1 MIQKIII
8 TLLGSLTFYASYC
21 QENKSITKQLEQKYG
36 SAYFNSE
43 DGGYY
48 IVGGSSFFG
57 YYPGKPGLCDK
68 YGKEVIAPGIYD
80 KIYKHT
86 FDKTQTHE
94 DTQTYYYEIVLD
106 NKRGII
112 NTTGRVIIAPEKY
125 TLIGGYVAPN
135 GYKFFRVRIS
145 DNMGICNIDGNEI
158 IPPVFSYIG
167 YDNDAHMPLFK
178 VEQNSLVGLYTLY
191 GDVFIPA
198 NYTRISYSKLYD
210 HYETESGEYRGIYDV
225 SGKELIP
232 AKYSYIHKNVFNE
245 YEVRNGLSCGLFDVN
260 GNEIV
265 PPIYDKVWRSN
276 KAPYIKVQ
284 KRGQQG
290 IVDIQGNA
298 IIPII
303 YDEVNQ
309 KDIIDSEYCRVKAN
323 GKWGIYGKDGTQLMP
338 CEYDSIL
345 LPTEGLVGV
354 LSKGKWG
361 YIELSSNKLIIPY
374 EYDAATQFAD
384 NVARV
389 KKLDKTILIQ
399 NPLVSNSASLNVPRI
414 KGRAASIYPA
424 PNSDV
429 DTNIPQGATASKH
442 TFAFIV
448 ANENY
453 PVAKVP
459 YALND
464 GWIFERYCKQTLGI
478 PDEHVKIFED
488 ATGGNLITCIE
499 QIKDIAKAYEGDASI
514 IFYYAGHAFPDE
526 EKSTAYLLPIDG
538 DSKNPATGYS
548 LEKLYSEL
556 NSVPTKSVICFLD
569 ACFSG
574 ATRDDEMLLTG
585 RGVAIK
591 VRDEIPQGNM
601 IVFTSATGAETAH
614 QFEEKGHGLFT
625 YYLLQK
631 LQESRGDITLG
642 ELAEYIRKMVRRK
655 SVLINQKMQT
665 PTVIPSPAISENWQ
679 SLKL

>member
-1 MIQKIII
+1 MKPILLAWICLISMHVFAQESKSVKERLKHQYDFVFYQDGNKFYFQDKKSFYIISI
-8 TLLGSLTFYASYC
+8 GEKKGICDLSGKEIIPPEKYSQVAYVGFKKGYFSVRIGDKVGICNLKGEEVLPPLKYNSIRWNGDDDFYVVSIGD
-21 QENKSITKQLEQKYG
+21 KSGI
-36 SAYFNSE
+36 
-43 DGGYY
+43 
-48 IVGGSSFFG
+48 
-57 YYPGKPGLCDK
+57 CDLS
-68 YGKEVIAPGIYD
+68 GKEVI
-80 KIYKHT
+80 
-86 FDKTQTHE
+86 
-94 DTQTYYYEIVLD
+94 
-106 NKRGII
+106 
-112 NTTGRVIIAPEKY
+112 
-125 TLIGGYVAPN
+125 
-135 GYKFFRVRIS
+135 
-145 DNMGICNIDGNEI
+145 
-158 IPPVFSYIG
+158 
-167 YDNDAHMPLFK
+167 
-178 VEQNSLVGLYTLY
+178 
-191 GDVFIPA
+191 
-198 NYTRISYSKLYD
+198 
-210 HYETESGEYRGIYDV
+210 
-225 SGKELIP
+225 
-232 AKYSYIHKNVFNE
+232 
-245 YEVRNGLSCGLFDVN
+245 
-260 GNEIV
+260 
-265 PPIYDKVWRSN
+265 PPIYDSN
-276 KAPYIKVQ
+276 YCGSEGLWPAKKDGKYGYLNIKTGDV
-284 KRGQQG
+284 
-290 IVDIQGNA
+290 V
-298 IIPII
+298 IPFE
-303 YDEVNQ
+303 YDDVSWFQDGTARVTKNGEPLLLVNPL
-309 KDIIDSEYCRVKAN
+309 ITSNVSNTIVKA
-323 GKWGIYGKDGTQLMP
+323 KTKVT
-338 CEYDSIL
+338 
-345 LPTEGLVGV
+345 
-354 LSKGKWG
+354 
-361 YIELSSNKLIIPY
+361 SS
-374 EYDAATQFAD
+374 
-384 NVARV
+384 
-389 KKLDKTILIQ
+389 
-399 NPLVSNSASLNVPRI
+399 
-414 KGRAASIYPA
+414 YPA

-665 PTVIPSPAISENWQ
+665 PMVIPSPAISENWQ